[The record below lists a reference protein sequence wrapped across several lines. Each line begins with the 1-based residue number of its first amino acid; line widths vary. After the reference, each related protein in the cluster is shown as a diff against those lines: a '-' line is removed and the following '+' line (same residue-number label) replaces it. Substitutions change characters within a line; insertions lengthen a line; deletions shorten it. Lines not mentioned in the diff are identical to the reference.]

1 MPDTDELTARL
12 ATLEARVAEL
22 EAVRD
27 IEHTLVAYGFGVD
40 SLDADGTAGLY
51 TDDTRLVVD
60 GRVIAEGPQAVHDMV
75 LGPEHGAIAPGSAHV
90 MGPFDVQ
97 VDGDDAVAVGYATT
111 YARVGSEDGGP
122 DGEVRVW
129 RQAVNRWE
137 LRREPGGAPGPDP
150 ETGATGG
157 TRGPWRIRR
166 RESISL
172 GDPAAAGLLRQ
183 GLPGSSRGSSSSGGP
198 S

>member
-22 EAVRD
+22 EAVRAV
-27 IEHTLVAYGFGVD
+27 EHTLVAYGFGVD
-40 SLDADGTAGLY
+40 SLDAAGTAALY

-60 GRVIAEGPQAVHDMV
+60 GHTIAEGPQSVHDMV

-111 YARVGSEDGGP
+111 YARREEDGP
-122 DGEVRVW
+122 VRVW

-137 LRREPGGAPGPDP
+137 LRRDPGAEGGG
-150 ETGATGG
+150 EGG
-157 TRGPWRIRR
+157 TWRIRR

-183 GLPGSSRGSSSSGGP
+183 GLPGSSAGGR

>member
-1 MPDTDELTARL
+1 VGERVPDTDELTARL
-12 ATLEARVAEL
+12 EALEARVAEL
-22 EAVRD
+22 EAVRA

-40 SLDADGTAGLY
+40 SLDAPGTADLY
-51 TDDTRLVVD
+51 TDDTHLVVD
-60 GRVIAEGPQAVHDMV
+60 GRVIAEGPQSVHDMV

-90 MGPFDVQ
+90 MGPFDVR

-111 YARVGSEDGGP
+111 YARRAEDGS
-122 DGEVRVW
+122 VRVW

-137 LRREPGGAPGPDP
+137 LRRDAGDAPDL
-150 ETGATGG
+150 ETGATEG
-157 TRGPWRIRR
+157 TRGTWRIRR

-172 GDPAAAGLLRQ
+172 GDPAAAELLRQ
-183 GLPGSSRGSSSSGGP
+183 GLPGSSGGP

>member
-1 MPDTDELTARL
+1 MGERVPDTDELTARL

-22 EAVRD
+22 EAVRA

-40 SLDADGTAGLY
+40 SLDAAGTAALY

-60 GRVIAEGPQAVHDMV
+60 GRTIAEGPQSVHDMV

-90 MGPFDVQ
+90 MGPFDVR

-111 YARVGSEDGGP
+111 YARTGPGGT

-137 LRREPGGAPGPDP
+137 LRREPGDALDP
-150 ETGATGG
+150 EATGG
-157 TRGPWRIRR
+157 TRGTWRIRR

-172 GDPAAAGLLRQ
+172 DDPAAAGLLRQ
-183 GLPGSSRGSSSSGGP
+183 GLPGSPSGSSSSGGP